1 MPDVSLITSLYKSEK
16 FLADYIEYAKKL
28 AHDIKNAGL
37 ELEFV
42 IIPND
47 ASDEERRLLTELDSA
62 LVDENIATVQIHHV
76 GRESLYASWNRG
88 LSFAKSDFFAFWNVD
103 DLRTA
108 EGLIEGHRL
117 LSNGADMVDFAM
129 KIQKQNKLEH
139 FPVPYRAD
147 NLSPAKGVG
156 PFFMFNRQLYENAGA
171 FIPEFR
177 ITGDFE
183 WSKRKAVFESNTV
196 SSDVVAGTFVL
207 HGDNLSGGTS
217 TEWIEFNIAL
227 LIHDAPQRMRP
238 VDPKIMRQYWD
249 TWGHQYAS
257 ISEQSAEWL
266 WGDLAQA
273 RYERY
278 RWERSLP
285 SPARR
290 ILLALAKRGLIYSA
304 DWEVHHG
311 NSSKR

>member
-1 MPDVSLITSLYKSEK
+1 MPDVSIITSLYKSEK
-16 FLADYIEYAKKL
+16 FLADYIGSAKKL
-28 AHDIKNAGL
+28 AREVKNTGL
-37 ELEFV
+37 ELELV
-42 IIPND
+42 IIPNE
-47 ASDEERRLLTELDSA
+47 ASDEERRLFTELERA
-62 LVDENIATVQIHHV
+62 LLAESIATIQIHHV

-88 LSFAKSDFFAFWNVD
+88 LSFATSDIFAFWNVD

-117 LSNGADMVDFAM
+117 LSNGADMVDFAI
-129 KIQKQNKLEH
+129 KIQQEGRLEQH
-139 FPVPYRAD
+139 PAQYQAD

-156 PFFMFNRQLYENAGA
+156 PFFMFNRQLWEKAGA
-171 FIPEFR
+171 FISEFR

-183 WSKRKAVFESNTV
+183 WSKRKAVIESNTV

-217 TEWIEFNIAL
+217 SEWIEFNIAL
-227 LIHDAPQRMRP
+227 LIHDAPQLMRP
-238 VDPKIMRQYWD
+238 VDPQIMRQYWD

-273 RYERY
+273 RYERFE
-278 RWERSLP
+278 WERNLP
-285 SPARR
+285 LPARR
-290 ILLALAKRGLIYSA
+290 ILLALAKRGLIYGA
-304 DWEVHHG
+304 DWESHHG
-311 NSSKR
+311 NTSKR